1 MKHAITNPKRV
12 DTTLMDNKGVPN
24 NSYWKNERQDRIFA
38 RLDNKTVQMWKHSM
52 SPSVDITV
60 SVPYSYFAER
70 CEWKEIN
77 KKEFNTSIELY
88 LDKVNNLI
96 NLK

>member
-1 MKHAITNPKRV
+1 
-12 DTTLMDNKGVPN
+12 
-24 NSYWKNERQDRIFA
+24 
-38 RLDNKTVQMWKHSM
+38 M

-77 KKEFNTSIELY
+77 KKEFNKSIELY
-88 LDKVNNLI
+88 LDKVNKLI